1 MNISLIGSALQAIV
15 GKVDQSS
22 FIYELLLAYNLPK
35 ATIARLKSGNL
46 NLSKQANE
54 LIWKKK
60 LLFRE
65 ITAHDHI
72 KTDLLDQSAEETKDP
87 HHLIDQLKSSDA
99 ARIHFPRFIVV
110 TDYKTFLAFDSKTK
124 DSLDIALK
132 DLAKHADFFLP
143 WAGMEKAQVTTENAA
158 DVKAAVNMAKLYDL
172 ITAANPATTAT
183 QTHALNV
190 FLSRLLFCFFAEDTG
205 IFSERQF
212 TNAVSS
218 HTQADG
224 TDLAEY
230 LDAVF
235 KVMNTARKDRA
246 SGLPSYLDAF
256 EYVNGGLF
264 KDHYP
269 APLFNRKS
277 RELLIDLGSLDWA
290 QINPDI
296 FGSMIQAVVLPS
308 QRGDLG
314 MHYTSVPNI
323 MKVIGPLFLDELE
336 AEFEA
341 AQFEPRKLD
350 ALRERIS
357 RIKIFDPACGSGN
370 FLITAYKKLCE
381 LEVNILQQRLNLQKM
396 SRTDSTNAIGTD
408 GFALPQGELIPKAQR
423 TLAQSFQLD
432 MFSSIKLSQ
441 FYGIEIDDFAHE
453 IATLSLWLAQHQMN
467 VQFKKLFGESNS
479 TLPLAPSGN
488 IVHGNACRED
498 WEVVCP
504 KETGDEIYILGN
516 PPYVGFKM
524 QSIEQKKDMTLLLQG
539 FDEFKSLDFIACWFF
554 KASQYITNKV
564 HVAFVTTNSICQG
577 SQVPMLW
584 PTLLAMNIE
593 ISFAYTTFL
602 WANNAK
608 NNAGVSVSIIGLR
621 NLSNAPK
628 YLLDGNHKRKVSNI
642 NAYLIDHQNIFIFKR
657 RDALS
662 KLPLIS
668 DGSGALDGGHLV
680 LTDFEKN
687 ELVEKYPKVSTI
699 IRKLVGAEEF
709 INGLKR
715 WCLWIENDQLTY
727 ALSIPPI
734 EARLKAV
741 RKSRED
747 GGTRGKNCINTPHKF
762 AWINKPKTSQII
774 IPTVSSERR
783 KYIPIGYLN
792 SDVIVSNS
800 ASIVHDPEPYLF
812 SLLTS
817 EMHMVWV
824 GAVCGRLESRY
835 RYTSAL
841 CYNTFPFPQI
851 TDRQKTELEQS
862 AFRILEAREQHT
874 EKTLGQL
881 YDPDTM
887 PDDLRAAH
895 EQNDLAVER
904 CYRSK
909 PFISDEERLAYL
921 FTQYEQMIA
930 AENAQMDLLAID
942 KPEAK
947 SKTRAK
953 KTKVTN

>member
-46 NLSKQANE
+46 NLSRQANE

-87 HHLIDQLKSSDA
+87 HHLIDQLKNSDA

-172 ITAANPATTAT
+172 ITDANPATTST

-224 TDLAEY
+224 KDLAEY

-235 KVMNTARKDRA
+235 NVMNTARKDRA
-246 SGLPSYLDAF
+246 SGLPNYLDAF

-381 LEVNILQQRLNLQKM
+381 LEVNILQHRLDLQKM
-396 SRTDSTNAIGTD
+396 SRTDLTNATGAD

-467 VQFKKLFGESNS
+467 VQFKRLFGESNS
-479 TLPLAPSGN
+479 TLPLTPIGN
-488 IVHGNACRED
+488 IVKDDACSAD
-498 WEVVCP
+498 WEKVCP
-504 KETGDEIYILGN
+504 KQSGDEIYILGN

-524 QSIEQKKDMTLLLQG
+524 QSLEQKNAMTLLFQD
-539 FDEFKSLDFIACWFF
+539 FEEYKSLDFISCWFY
-554 KASQYITNKV
+554 KASDYISENV
-564 HVAFVTTNSICQG
+564 FAAFVTTNSICQG

-584 PTLLAMNIE
+584 PYLFAKEIE
-593 ISFAYTTFL
+593 ISFSYSSFL
-602 WANNAK
+602 WSNNAK

-621 NLSNAPK
+621 KKSNRPRFTF
-628 YLLDGNHKRKVSNI
+628 DGNHKKFASNI
-642 NAYLIDHQNIFIFKR
+642 NAYLIDYPNIFVDKR
-657 RDALS
+657 
-662 KLPLIS
+662 KLPLSRLPRIS

-680 LTDFEKN
+680 LTDSEKIK
-687 ELVEKYPKVSTI
+687 LVKEYPESKKF
-699 IRKLVGAEEF
+699 IRKLIGSEEF
-709 INGLKR
+709 INHIPR
-715 WCLWIENDQLTY
+715 WCLWIENNEVLD
-727 ALSIPPI
+727 ARNIAPI
-734 EARLKAV
+734 NTRLKAV
-741 RKSRED
+741 KHAREN

-762 AWINKPKTSQII
+762 AWINRPITTQII

-792 SDVIVSNS
+792 SDVIVANS

-812 SLLTS
+812 ALLTS
-817 EMHMVWV
+817 NLHMVWV
-824 GAVCGRLESRY
+824 KTIGGRLKNDY

-841 CYNTFPFPQI
+841 CYNTFPFPEI
-851 TDRQKTELEQS
+851 TDRQKIELEQS

-874 EKTLGQL
+874 EKTLAQL
-881 YDPDTM
+881 YDPLNM

-909 PFISDEERLAYL
+909 TFISDEERLAYL

-942 KPEAK
+942 KPAAK

-953 KTKVTN
+953 KTKITN

>member
-1 MNISLIGSALQAIV
+1 MNISLIGSALQTIV
-15 GKVDQSS
+15 DKVDQGS

-35 ATIARLKSGNL
+35 ASIARLKSGNL
-46 NLSKQANE
+46 NLSKQAGE

-60 LLFRE
+60 LLFCE
-65 ITAHDHI
+65 ITDQAYA
-72 KTDLLDQSAEETKDP
+72 KADLLDQSADETKDP

-99 ARIHFPRFIVV
+99 ARIHFSRFIVV
-110 TDYKTFLAFDSKTK
+110 TDYKTFLAFDTKTK
-124 DSLDIALK
+124 DSLDIELK

-172 ITAANPATTAT
+172 ITAANPASTAAQSHT
-183 QTHALNV
+183 LNV

-205 IFSERQF
+205 IFTERQF

-235 KVMNTARKDRA
+235 KVMNTAHKDRA
-246 SGLPSYLDAF
+246 SGLPSYLNAF

-264 KDHYP
+264 KENSP
-269 APLFNRKS
+269 APKFNRKS
-277 RELLIDLGSLDWA
+277 RELLIELGSLDWA

-350 ALRERIS
+350 ALRVRIS

-381 LEVNILQQRLNLQKM
+381 LEVNILQQRLDLQKM
-396 SRTDSTNAIGTD
+396 SRTDLTNPTGTD

-498 WEVVCP
+498 WELVCP
-504 KETGDEIYILGN
+504 KQTGDEIYILGN
-516 PPYVGFKM
+516 PPYVGSRIQDVKQKADMELIFGDAYK
-524 QSIEQKKDMTLLLQG
+524 SIDY
-539 FDEFKSLDFIACWFF
+539 IAAWFY
-554 KASQYITNKV
+554 KASNFIKNSNSTC
-564 HVAFVTTNSICQG
+564 AFVSTNSICQG
-577 SQVPMLW
+577 EQVSLIW
-584 PTLLAMNIE
+584 QRVLDAQLEIGFAHKNFKWMN
-593 ISFAYTTFL
+593 SAR
-602 WANNAK
+602 NNA
-608 NNAGVSVSIIGLR
+608 AVIVVIVGIR
-621 NLSNAPK
+621 NKKNAPK
-628 YLLDGNHKRKVSNI
+628 FLFHNQLKTNATKINPYLVESDDVYLKSRSNQISNLPEMNFGNMPADDGKLLFTDSEKI
-642 NAYLIDHQNIFIFKR
+642 EFIAKGHGSEKLFK
-657 RDALS
+657 
-662 KLPLIS
+662 KLIS
-668 DGSGALDGGHLV
+668 AH
-680 LTDFEKN
+680 
-687 ELVEKYPKVSTI
+687 
-699 IRKLVGAEEF
+699 EF
-709 INGLKR
+709 LNGQNR
-715 WCLWIENDQLTY
+715 WCLWL
-727 ALSIPPI
+727 
-734 EARLKAV
+734 
-741 RKSRED
+741 ED
-747 GGTRGKNCINTPHKF
+747 F
-762 AWINKPKTSQII
+762 SLSQIAVMPHVYKIVSDLKVIRQNSSRPQLSKIPHLFAQITQPANQNFICIPCHSSENREYIPMGIFNSNNKAHNSCLI
-774 IPTVSSERR
+774 IPT
-783 KYIPIGYLN
+783 N
-792 SDVIVSNS
+792 DVYV
-800 ASIVHDPEPYLF
+800 F

-817 EMHMVWV
+817 KIHMAWV
-824 GAVCGRLESRY
+824 KAVCGRIKTDFRY
-835 RYTSAL
+835 SKDIV
-841 CYNTFPFPQI
+841 YNNFPFPKI
-851 TDRQKTELEQS
+851 TERQKSELEQF

-874 EKTLGQL
+874 EKTLAQMYENGNI
-881 YDPDTM
+881 

-930 AENAQMDLLAID
+930 VENAQMDLLAVD
-942 KPEAK
+942 KPAAK
-947 SKTRAK
+947 SKTRVKKAK
-953 KTKVTN
+953 ITN